1 MSNPENFPDKDM
13 GISQEQKKKDLA
25 RKDFEQEFDKTKSQ
39 LKNKMT
45 EQDFEQF
52 KKEWVDERM
61 EEAEDLEESNSKRE
75 EAIAEIEEKKIDSVT
90 GLEKRDDMYKTIS
103 DKIASILSIQDVKE
117 LSNQELFDRLKQKEE
132 ALWEQN
138 IFVMLAD
145 VSYLGLVNKLG
156 HQEGDRL
163 LKDAGDATKQADI
176 RAFRHGGDEISGFLE
191 SEESEVDESEE
202 SEVDKKVEQLKSIFA
217 NSEIKDRLI
226 DDFKVKPNLDVGV
239 AKFGEAFQV
248 LKDLANSEE
257 GKEYFK
263 KESALKELQD
273 IWVEIAD
280 TRSFIDK
287 AVNRVELLAEKYNT
301 DKQNYSQISD
311 FLNKGMGELAE
322 ENIESFVG
330 KTRDEIKEDLL
341 NKQRSRSNELEGYER
356 VKEKAIFNL
365 LD

>member
-1 MSNPENFPDKDM
+1 MSNPENFSFQHT
-13 GISQEQKKKDLA
+13 GEQGEEKKKDLA

-61 EEAEDLEESNSKRE
+61 GEAEDLEESNSKRE

-103 DKIASILSIQDVKE
+103 DKIASILGIQDVKE

-191 SEESEVDESEE
+191 PEE

-257 GKEYFK
+257 GEEYLEKENV
-263 KESALKELQD
+263 LKELQD